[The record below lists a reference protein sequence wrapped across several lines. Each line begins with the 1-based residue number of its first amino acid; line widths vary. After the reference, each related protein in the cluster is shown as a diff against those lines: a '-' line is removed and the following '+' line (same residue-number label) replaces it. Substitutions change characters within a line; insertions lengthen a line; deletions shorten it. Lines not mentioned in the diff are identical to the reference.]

1 MNSKYVSHYIKILK
15 CIESCNTIKQIKSI
29 RNMLENYFN
38 ISQDYDST
46 GDLWIKY
53 NLKFFDIKN
62 EEK

>member
-46 GDLWIKY
+46 GDLWIQY